1 MFAMLHATPG
11 EHASLAFPAVASKAP
26 EATWSETVER
36 SLLSF
41 DFDFDKHRTF
51 HGSVQSKPF
60 ADIEFIDLSSGR
72 HAAYRDESK
81 IRAEDR
87 PDYLMTLQL
96 SGEFRLTQDG
106 RTAVLRP
113 GEFAFYDSTKPAT
126 AISSDDY
133 RSLCVKFP
141 KKLLR
146 SLGDTLAERTATR
159 LDADAGLSPSVWAL
173 LSTLNATADSVSN
186 VNRHSTVRGIMGLVG
201 SMLTS
206 QSGTT
211 NPRRQIET
219 RDSLLEQIGNYIDD
233 NLGNPEL
240 DPQEIARAH
249 FISVRHLHSLFHD
262 AGLSV
267 SACIRDRR
275 VDRCSTDLADPLLLN
290 VPVASIAR
298 RWGFKGASHFGQIFK
313 AATGFTPADFRQ
325 MALKET
331 S

>member
-1 MFAMLHATPG
+1 MVQARLS
-11 EHASLAFPAVASKAP
+11 EHASLALPAAASGAT
-26 EATWSETVER
+26 EATWSESVER

-41 DFDFDKHRTF
+41 DFDFDKHQAF

-60 ADIEFIDLSSGR
+60 ADIEFIEMTCGR

-81 IRAEDR
+81 IGMDER

-126 AISSDDY
+126 AVSSDDY

-141 KKLLR
+141 QKLLR
-146 SLGDTLAERTATR
+146 SSADTLAERTATR

-173 LSTLNATADSVSN
+173 LSTLNATVDSVAN
-186 VNRHSTVRGIMGLVG
+186 VNRQSTVRGIMGLVG

-206 QSGTT
+206 QPGGTK
-211 NPRRQIET
+211 PRRQIET
-219 RDSLLEQIGNYIDD
+219 RESLLEQIRNYIDD

-240 DPQEIARAH
+240 DPREIAGAH

-262 AGLSV
+262 AGFSV
-267 SACIRDRR
+267 SAWIRDQR
-275 VDRCSTDLADPLLLN
+275 VERCSNDLADPLLLN

-325 MALKET
+325 MALTEAN
-331 S
+331 

>member
-1 MFAMLHATPG
+1 MVQARPS
-11 EHASLAFPAVASKAP
+11 EHASLALPALASGAP
-26 EATWSETVER
+26 EATWSEAVGR

-60 ADIEFIDLSSGR
+60 ADIEFIDMSCGR

-81 IRAEDR
+81 ISADER

-126 AISSDDY
+126 AVSSDDY

-146 SLGDTLAERTATR
+146 PLGDTLAERTATR
-159 LDADAGLSPSVWAL
+159 LDADAGLSPSVWAF
-173 LSTLNATADSVSN
+173 LSTLNATADSVAN
-186 VNRHSTVRGIMGLVG
+186 VNRQSTVRGIMGLVG

-206 QSGTT
+206 QSRST
-211 NPRRQIET
+211 NPGRQIET
-219 RDSLLEQIGNYIDD
+219 RDSLLEQIRNYIDD
-233 NLGNPEL
+233 NLSNPDL
-240 DPQEIARAH
+240 APQEIAGAH

-262 AGLSV
+262 AGFSV
-267 SACIRDRR
+267 SAWIRDRR
-275 VDRCSTDLADPLLLN
+275 VERCSNDLADPLLLN

-331 S
+331 N

>member
-1 MFAMLHATPG
+1 MVHATTS
-11 EHASLAFPAVASKAP
+11 EHAALALPAAASGAT

-51 HGSVQSKPF
+51 HGFVQSKPF
-60 ADIEFIDLSSGR
+60 AAIEFIDMSCGR

-81 IRAEDR
+81 ISVDER

-141 KKLLR
+141 QRLLR
-146 SLGDTLAERTATR
+146 PMTDTLAERTATR
-159 LDADAGLSPSVWAL
+159 MDADAGLSPSVWAL
-173 LSTLNATADSVSN
+173 LSTLNATVDSVAN
-186 VNRHSTVRGIMGLVG
+186 VNRQSTVRGIMGLVG
-201 SMLTS
+201 SMLSS
-206 QSGTT
+206 QSAGAP
-211 NPRRQIET
+211 PRRQIET
-219 RDSLLEQIGNYIDD
+219 RDSLLEQIRSYIDD
-233 NLGNPEL
+233 NLGKPEL
-240 DPQEIARAH
+240 DPHEIAGAH

-262 AGLSV
+262 DGFSV
-267 SACIRDRR
+267 SAWIRDRR
-275 VDRCSTDLADPLLLN
+275 VERCSNDLADPLLAS
-290 VPVASIAR
+290 VPVASIAN

-313 AATGFTPADFRQ
+313 SATGFTPADFRQ
-325 MALKET
+325 MALKEAR
-331 S
+331 

>member
-1 MFAMLHATPG
+1 MVQARPS
-11 EHASLAFPAVASKAP
+11 EHASLALPAVASGAT
-26 EATWSETVER
+26 EATWSEAVER

-41 DFDFDKHRTF
+41 DFDFDKQHTF
-51 HGSVQSKPF
+51 HGFVRSKPF
-60 ADIEFIDLSSGR
+60 ADIEFIDMSCGR

-81 IRAEDR
+81 ISVDER

-133 RSLCVKFP
+133 RSLCIKFP
-141 KKLLR
+141 QKLLR
-146 SLGDTLAERTATR
+146 PSTETLAERTATR
-159 LDADAGLSPSVWAL
+159 LDANAGLSPSVWAL
-173 LSTLNATADSVSN
+173 LSTLNATVDAVAN
-186 VNRHSTVRGIMGLVG
+186 VNRQSTVRGIIGLVG

-206 QSGTT
+206 QSSSTK
-211 NPRRQIET
+211 PRRQIET
-219 RDSLLEQIGNYIDD
+219 RESLLEQIRTYIDD

-240 DPQEIARAH
+240 DPREIAGAH

-262 AGLSV
+262 AGFSV
-267 SACIRDRR
+267 SAWIRDQR
-275 VDRCSTDLADPLLLN
+275 VERCSNDLADPLLLN

-313 AATGFTPADFRQ
+313 AATGYTPADFRQ
-325 MALKET
+325 MALTEAN
-331 S
+331 